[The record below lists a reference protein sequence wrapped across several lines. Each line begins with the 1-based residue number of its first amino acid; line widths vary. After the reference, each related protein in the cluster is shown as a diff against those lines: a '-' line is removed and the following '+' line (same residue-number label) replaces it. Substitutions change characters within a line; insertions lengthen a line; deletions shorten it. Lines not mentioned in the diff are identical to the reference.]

1 MKHNSELTPP
11 HGTPSGGVERRRRKR
26 TFLHSLN
33 KAVEGFIHVV
43 SHERNMRIHFFI
55 AFGILLAA
63 VFLGVPRTDWLILC
77 FATCLVLMAEMINT
91 AIEEML
97 NLLHPKYHATVGL
110 VKDISAGMVLVAA
123 ANALIL
129 GFFIFSKYWGLP
141 FEFLVARLRFSASYV
156 LFISILVAVFIVIY
170 GKSIGKKGTPFRGGI
185 ISGHSAVA
193 FSLWTALV
201 FVQEDLLVVGVGFLL
216 AALVA
221 QSRLKAKIHS
231 LREVMAGALVGVSV
245 TTLLFKMFM

>member
-1 MKHNSELTPP
+1 MTEHTQVPP
-11 HGTPSGGVERRRRKR
+11 HGPDRRRRKR

-43 SHERNMRIHFFI
+43 RHERNMRIHFFI
-55 AFGILLAA
+55 AFCILLVA
-63 VFLGVPRTDWLILC
+63 VFVGVQRTDWLILC

-97 NLLHPKYHATVGL
+97 DLLHPKYHATVGL

-129 GFFIFSKYWGLP
+129 GFFIFSRYWGQP
-141 FEFLVARLRFSASYV
+141 FEYLVARLRFSAAYV
-156 LFISILVAVFIVIY
+156 IFISILVAVFVVIY
-170 GKSIGKKGTPFRGGI
+170 GKTFGKKGTPFRGGV

-201 FVQEDLLVVGVGFLL
+201 FVQEDLLVVGLGFLL

-221 QSRLKAKIHS
+221 QSRLKSKIHS
-231 LREVMAGALVGVSV
+231 MWEVLAGAFVGVTV
-245 TTLLFKMFM
+245 TTLFFKLFM

>member
-1 MKHNSELTPP
+1 MSEHTHSDAP
-11 HGTPSGGVERRRRKR
+11 HGVERRRRKR

-43 SHERNMRIHFFI
+43 RHERNMRIHFFV
-55 AFGILLAA
+55 AFCILLIA
-63 VFLGVPRTDWLILC
+63 VFAGVQRTDWLILC

-97 NLLHPKYHATVGL
+97 NLLHPKYHPTVGL

-123 ANALIL
+123 VNALIL
-129 GFFIFSKYWGLP
+129 GFFIFSKYWSMP
-141 FEFLVARLRFSASYV
+141 FEFIVMRLRFSESYV
-156 LFISILVAVFIVIY
+156 VFVSVIVAVFVVIY
-170 GKSIGKKGTPFRGGI
+170 GKSVGKKGTPFRGGV

-201 FVQEDLLVVGVGFLL
+201 FMQDDLFVVSVGFLL

-231 LREVMAGALVGVSV
+231 MREVLAGALVGVGV
-245 TTLLFKMFM
+245 TAFFFKLLM